1 MTPEHTTNNNQ
12 IVKRKVSKILY
23 ATDLSP
29 EAPQAYQYVLFVAK
43 QFGADITCLHVLDKP
58 SGEIAS
64 TLAGYLPID
73 KPKELTDKNLHDAM
87 GEMLRRDEQ
96 DYIKKLVGSGEE
108 TSPSELG
115 IRSVQKVVYG
125 VVEDEILKQ
134 ADKIGADLIIL
145 GAHRKP
151 NSDKY
156 FNSMSKRVL
165 RKSKV
170 PVTIVPVI

>member
-1 MTPEHTTNNNQ
+1 MTIENTTNSN
-12 IVKRKVSKILY
+12 VRKILY

-43 QFGADITCLHVLDKP
+43 QFNADITCLHVLDKP
-58 SGEIAS
+58 SGEIVN
-64 TLAGYLPID
+64 TLADYLPKD
-73 KPKELTDKNLHDAM
+73 KRKELTDKNLRDAM

-96 DYIKKLVGSGEE
+96 DYIKKLVGSGKE
-108 TSPSELG
+108 TNPTELG
-115 IRSVQKVVYG
+115 LRSVKKVVYG

-134 ADKIGADLIIL
+134 AEKIGADLIVL

-156 FNSMSKRVL
+156 FNALSKKVL

-170 PVTIVPVI
+170 PVTVVPII

>member
-1 MTPEHTTNNNQ
+1 MTPENTKKNNET
-12 IVKRKVSKILY
+12 VKREISKILY

-58 SGEIAS
+58 LGEIAN

-73 KPKELTDKNLHDAM
+73 KRKEFTDKNLQDAM
-87 GEMLRRDEQ
+87 VEMLRRDEQ
-96 DYIKKLVGSGEE
+96 DYIKKLVGSGNE
-108 TSPSELG
+108 TSPAGLG
-115 IRSVQKVVYG
+115 IRSVEKVVYG

-156 FNSMSKRVL
+156 FNSLSKKVL

-170 PVTIVPVI
+170 PVTIVPII